1 MAPRLP
7 AARLS
12 EPSVRTTP
20 LTCGCQASVAT
31 SIFICLFPA
40 GRARLSYL
48 RIAYDKNCRFMS
60 QSCDGR
66 GGRQT
71 HISLFV
77 IKLLQMD
84 ANVRVT
90 NRSTSLRRGVHL
102 RSPKADV
109 TSTTAQT
116 IIHRLSGSR
125 ISAAISLLVLAVAAF
140 TLYRLVRDVDFAKVV
155 AAIEAQPIKQIA
167 VAAAFVVA
175 GYFTLTFYDL
185 FALRMIGCHAVPY
198 PVAAL
203 ASFTS
208 STIGHSLGAA
218 VLTGGLVRQRIY
230 AAWGLTVVDVGKIA
244 VITGMTFW
252 LGNAFLLGGA
262 ATYAPET
269 ASAVDHMPS
278 SINRAIGLAAL
289 SAIVCYLTWLA
300 GRPRSIGR
308 SPWRVVLPNMRF
320 TLVQI
325 WIGATDL
332 CLVTLAMYTLLPSS
346 PSVGFLPVFVTF
358 LTAALLGT
366 VSHAPG
372 CL

>member
-1 MAPRLP
+1 
-7 AARLS
+7 
-12 EPSVRTTP
+12 
-20 LTCGCQASVAT
+20 
-31 SIFICLFPA
+31 
-40 GRARLSYL
+40 
-48 RIAYDKNCRFMS
+48 
-60 QSCDGR
+60 
-66 GGRQT
+66 
-71 HISLFV
+71 
-77 IKLLQMD
+77 
-84 ANVRVT
+84 
-90 NRSTSLRRGVHL
+90 L

-116 IIHRLSGSR
+116 IIHRLSGRR
-125 ISAAISLLVLAVAAF
+125 ISAAISVLVLAVAVF
-140 TLYRLVRDVDFAKVV
+140 TLYRLVRDVELAKVV
-155 AAIEAQPIKQIA
+155 AALEAQPIEQIA
-167 VAAAFVVA
+167 VAAAYVVA

-218 VLTGGLVRQRIY
+218 VLTGGLVRLRIY
-230 AAWGLTVVDVGKIA
+230 ATWGLTIIDVGKIA

-269 ASAVDHMPS
+269 VSSIDHLPS
-278 SINRAIGLAAL
+278 SVNRAIGVAAL
-289 SAIVCYLTWLA
+289 SAIACYLAWLA
-300 GRPRSIGR
+300 GSPRAVGR
-308 SPWRVVLPNMRF
+308 SPWRLVLPNMRF
-320 TLVQI
+320 TLLQI
-325 WIGATDL
+325 GIGATDL

-358 LTAALLGT
+358 LTAAFLGT

-372 CL
+372 GLGVIEATMLIGLPQFPREEFLAALLTFRVLYFLLPLCLAALSLGLRELRMLAAAEGDARRPPRSGRVSGRRREHAAAATCRNGWPPRP